1 MPPKR
6 VFIAGAIA
14 AFVIGLAAYFLFF
27 RASDEQ
33 KIRDAV
39 ARAVAVVTVTED
51 DTNPIVRLGR
61 VRGVFKDVVDKDVRV
76 RIAELPQVHAGRD
89 SLAEAVVQASAWFK
103 TAEIDLASVEVKLDD
118 AHKSAQVRA
127 VATLRAVGRDGR
139 SRNEE
144 REVTLLVTKPEGT
157 WRIGS
162 VTVWPPKDE

>member
-1 MPPKR
+1 MPTKR
-6 VFIAGAIA
+6 VVIAGAIA
-14 AFVIGLAAYFLFF
+14 ALVIALASYFLFF

-61 VRGVFKDVVDKDVRV
+61 VNGVFKEVVHKDVRV
-76 RIAELPQVHAGRD
+76 HISELPQAQAGRD
-89 SLAEAVVQASAWFK
+89 SLAGAVVQASTWFK
-103 TAEIDLASVEVKLDD
+103 TAEIDLASVDIKLDD

-127 VATLRAVGRDGR
+127 TATLHAVGRDGKR
-139 SRNEE
+139 RKEE
-144 REVTLLVTKPEGT
+144 REVTLLVTNPEGT
-157 WRIGS
+157 WRISS